1 MHNKIMKWDLR
12 KKCTFATLF
21 RRRKLGLVNFHKD
34 FWDCYEGQGKFG
46 PIARASERSQR
57 KSQISQDFPTQ
68 IRGKANGFRFQEIFG
83 ANFTKKQLI
92 TNG

>member
-1 MHNKIMKWDLR
+1 MYICH
-12 KKCTFATLF
+12 F
-21 RRRKLGLVNFHKD
+21 RRRKLGLVNYHKD

-46 PIARASERSQR
+46 PIARASETERSQR

-68 IRGKANGFRFQEIFG
+68 IRRKASEFRFQEIFG
-83 ANFTKKQLI
+83 TNFTKKQLI